1 MKKTIAILLVAVLA
15 AGSVFAGI
23 SGEGKI
29 AYGYDLDSKN
39 TGFTNSTNLKVNVD
53 LATASEEKQAE
64 GAIYA
69 AVKGDLTLKLY
80 NGAKGDSTDDPMAW
94 GGNTGLDFIAISN
107 VSATIN
113 GADWSVDILN
123 SGKQLDLAK
132 SAIDSST
139 KSKQL
144 DSYGKKLGDK
154 TDATT
159 YKVGF
164 NAAPGFTV
172 TYKGYSVGLG
182 FQYKDANSPDTLVK
196 VVDGHSIAGNIVKYY
211 KGTDFSLVAK
221 TPEIAVT
228 DEIKVQAGASFY
240 NNETAS
246 VTIGT
251 KSSEWKTVFDKFKT
265 NRGSEI
271 GGSVAV
277 SYANDS
283 MSAKVAADLGYA
295 IKAYKVEGNTVAT
308 GIVENKDAEKFG
320 MDLAANFTMDP
331 VAVDA
336 YYKYDGTK
344 KDAADANYLSLQVK
358 TDLNAFDVP
367 VVLTVYGKD
376 LFRFTPSNN
385 KFSVP
390 ADPSVKPWEYFT
402 GSATFGLKADVAVM
416 SGLTINAET
425 SITPKM
431 VSKDA
436 ESSETKFIG
445 WSAKAGAKFDA
456 DLFTVEGGLKLSN
469 AGFSAKY
476 EEDATFKQ
484 LVNKVVLA
492 ANAKVSSTTLVPGAT
507 LALEYS
513 ADDLLN
519 SLDGDYKKA
528 NELTTY
534 GSVTASCKVAF

>member
-53 LATASEEKQAE
+53 LATTSEEKQAE

-139 KSKQL
+139 KYKQL

-172 TYKGYSVGLG
+172 SYKGYSVGLG
-182 FQYKDANSPDTLVK
+182 FQYKDADSKDPLNKDFDDKKYTTG
-196 VVDGHSIAGNIVKYY
+196 DMVKYY

-246 VTIGT
+246 VSIGT

-265 NRGSEI
+265 NRGSAI
-271 GGSVAV
+271 GGSVAA
-277 SYANDS
+277 SYTNDS

-344 KDAADANYLSLQVK
+344 KDAVDANYLSLQVK

-367 VVLTVYGKD
+367 VVLTVYGTD
-376 LFRFTPSNN
+376 LFRFKPTGTFDIDNM
-385 KFSVP
+385 KFDLS
-390 ADPSVKPWEYFT
+390 S
-402 GSATFGLKADVAVM
+402 SATFGLKADVTAM
-416 SGLTINAET
+416 KGLTINTEA
-425 SITPKM
+425 SITPFM
-431 VSKDA
+431 VPSGA
-436 ESSETKFIG
+436 PSEAKFIG
-445 WSAKAGAKFDA
+445 WSAKAGAKYDA
-456 DLFTVEGGLKLSN
+456 DLFAVEGGLKLSN
-469 AGFSAKY
+469 AGFNAKLVKDDTY
-476 EEDATFKQ
+476 KQ
-484 LVNKVVLA
+484 WVNKVVLS

-519 SLDGDYKKA
+519 SLTAKYKA
-528 NELTTY
+528 DNELTTY
-534 GSVTASCKVAF
+534 GSVTASCKIAF

>member
-1 MKKTIAILLVAVLA
+1 
-15 AGSVFAGI
+15 
-23 SGEGKI
+23 
-29 AYGYDLDSKN
+29 
-39 TGFTNSTNLKVNVD
+39 
-53 LATASEEKQAE
+53 
-64 GAIYA
+64 
-69 AVKGDLTLKLY
+69 
-80 NGAKGDSTDDPMAW
+80 MAW
-94 GGNTGLDFIAISN
+94 GGNIGLDFIAISD
-107 VSATIN
+107 VSASIN
-113 GADWSVDILN
+113 GPDWSADILN
-123 SGKQLDLAK
+123 SSKQLDLAK
-132 SAIDSST
+132 SDIDSST
-139 KSKQL
+139 KYKQL
-144 DSYGKKLGDK
+144 DGYGKKLGDK

-159 YKVGF
+159 YKVSF
-164 NAAPGFTV
+164 NEAPGFTV
-172 TYKGYSVGLG
+172 SYKGYFVGLG
-182 FQYKDANSPDTLVK
+182 FQYKDANSTDK
-196 VVDGHSIAGNIVKYY
+196 VGKTFVGDQTYSTGDIVKYY
-211 KGTDFSLVAK
+211 KGTDFSLAAK
-221 TPEIAVT
+221 TPEIVVS
-228 DEIKVQAGASFY
+228 DEIKVQTDASFY
-240 NNETAS
+240 NNETPS
-246 VTIGT
+246 ISIGT
-251 KSSEWKTVFDKFKT
+251 KLDAWKTVLDKYKT
-265 NRGSEI
+265 NKGSAI

-295 IKAYKVEGNTVAT
+295 IKAYEVTSDNKTAT

-320 MDLAANFTMDP
+320 MDLAASSTMDP
-331 VAVDA
+331 VSVDA

-367 VVLTVYGKD
+367 VVLTVYGTD

-390 ADPSVKPWEYFT
+390 ADPKVKPWEYFT

-431 VSKDA
+431 VSKVA
-436 ESSETKFIG
+436 ESSATKFIG

-456 DLFTVEGGLKLSN
+456 NLFTVEGGLKLSN
-469 AGFSAKY
+469 AGFTTSDWEK
-476 EEDATFKQ
+476 EGVSFKQ
-484 LVNKVVLA
+484 AVNKVVLA
-492 ANAKVSSTTLVPGAT
+492 TNAKVSSITLVPGAT

>member
-1 MKKTIAILLVAVLA
+1 
-15 AGSVFAGI
+15 
-23 SGEGKI
+23 
-29 AYGYDLDSKN
+29 
-39 TGFTNSTNLKVNVD
+39 
-53 LATASEEKQAE
+53 
-64 GAIYA
+64 
-69 AVKGDLTLKLY
+69 
-80 NGAKGDSTDDPMAW
+80 MAL
-94 GGNTGLDFIAISN
+94 GGNTGLDFIAISD

-113 GADWSVDILN
+113 GAYWSVDILN

-139 KSKQL
+139 KYKQL
-144 DSYGKKLGDK
+144 DAYGKKLGDK

-182 FQYKDANSPDTLVK
+182 FQYKDADSTDPLNKDFDEKKYTTG
-196 VVDGHSIAGNIVKYY
+196 DMVKYY

-221 TPEIAVT
+221 TPEITVT
-228 DEIKVQAGASFY
+228 DAINVQAGASFY

-246 VTIGT
+246 VSIGT

-265 NRGSEI
+265 NRGSAI

-283 MSAKVAADLGYA
+283 MSSKVAADLGYA
-295 IKAYKVEGNTVAT
+295 IKAYVVTGEKKTT

-331 VAVDA
+331 VSVDA

-367 VVLTVYGKD
+367 VLLTVYGKD
-376 LFRFTPSNN
+376 LFRFKPTGTFTISDSGYFKNG
-385 KFSVP
+385 FS
-390 ADPSVKPWEYFT
+390 S
-402 GSATFGLKADVAVM
+402 SATFGLKADVTAM
-416 SGLTINAET
+416 EGLTINTEA
-425 SITPKM
+425 SITPFM
-431 VSKDA
+431 VPSDDMYK
-436 ESSETKFIG
+436 ELKLIG
-445 WSAKAGAKFDA
+445 WSAKAGAKYDA

-469 AGFSAKY
+469 AGFNTNTKP
-476 EEDATFKQ
+476 EDINSWSDYKAA
-484 LVNKVVLA
+484 VYKVVLA

-519 SLDGDYKKA
+519 SLTATYKTA

>member
-80 NGAKGDSTDDPMAW
+80 NGAKGDSTDEPMAW
-94 GGNTGLDFIAISN
+94 GGNTGLDFIAISD

-113 GADWSVDILN
+113 GAEWSVDILN

-139 KSKQL
+139 KHKQL
-144 DSYGKKLGDK
+144 DNYGKKLGDK

-164 NAAPGFTV
+164 NAAPGFTA

-182 FQYKDANSPDTLVK
+182 FQYKDADSKDLVGKKFADTYSTGDMVK
-196 VVDGHSIAGNIVKYY
+196 FY
-211 KGTDFSLVAK
+211 KGTDFSIVAK
-221 TPEIAVT
+221 TPEIAVA

-246 VTIGT
+246 VSIGT
-251 KSSEWKTVFDKFKT
+251 KSSEWKTEFDKFKT
-265 NRGSEI
+265 NRGSAI

-277 SYANDS
+277 TYANDT

-295 IKAYKVEGNTVAT
+295 IKAYKVTTTTDKKTAT
-308 GIVENKDAEKFG
+308 GIEENKDAEKFG

-331 VAVDA
+331 VTVDA
-336 YYKYDGTK
+336 YYKFDGTNK
-344 KDAADANYLSLQVK
+344 EAVDANYLSLQVK

-367 VVLTVYGKD
+367 VVLTVYGTD
-376 LFRFTPSNN
+376 LFRFAP
-385 KFSVP
+385 
-390 ADPSVKPWEYFT
+390 T
-402 GSATFGLKADVAVM
+402 GKDINSLSSSTTFGLKADVAVM
-416 SGLTINAET
+416 AGLTVNGEVA
-425 SITPKM
+425 ITPCM
-431 VSKDA
+431 VPSKA
-436 ESSETKFIG
+436 AKEEKFVG
-445 WSAKAGAKFDA
+445 WSAKAGAKYEA
-456 DLFTVEGGLKLSN
+456 DLFTIEGGIKLYN
-469 AGFSAKY
+469 AGFNTSTKP
-476 EEDATFKQ
+476 EDIKPTDDYKAA
-484 LVNKVVLA
+484 VNKVVLA

-513 ADDLLN
+513 GDDLLK
-519 SLDGDYKKA
+519 SLNDAYKAAK
-528 NELTTY
+528 ELNTY

>member
-1 MKKTIAILLVAVLA
+1 
-15 AGSVFAGI
+15 
-23 SGEGKI
+23 
-29 AYGYDLDSKN
+29 
-39 TGFTNSTNLKVNVD
+39 
-53 LATASEEKQAE
+53 
-64 GAIYA
+64 
-69 AVKGDLTLKLY
+69 
-80 NGAKGDSTDDPMAW
+80 MAW

-376 LFRFTPSNN
+376 LLRFTPSNN
-385 KFSVP
+385 KFSVLEDP
-390 ADPSVKPWEYFT
+390 AQVDEFEKVNPWEYFT

-431 VSKDA
+431 VSKVA
-436 ESSETKFIG
+436 ESSNTKFIG

-469 AGFSAKY
+469 AGFASSVFGK
-476 EEDATFKQ
+476 EDVSYKQ
-484 LVNKVVLA
+484 AVYKVVLS

-519 SLDGDYKKA
+519 SLNADYKKA

>member
-139 KSKQL
+139 KHKQL

-182 FQYKDANSPDTLVK
+182 FQYKDADSTDKLNKDFDEKKYSTGDM
-196 VVDGHSIAGNIVKYY
+196 VKYY

-251 KSSEWKTVFDKFKT
+251 KSDAWKTVFDKYKT
-265 NRGSEI
+265 NRGSAI

-277 SYANDS
+277 SYANDT

-295 IKAYKVEGNTVAT
+295 IKAYKIKANEVLDADDKLVSSTVEK
-308 GIVENKDAEKFG
+308 IVEDKNAEKFG

-331 VAVDA
+331 VSVDA
-336 YYKYDGTK
+336 YYKYDGTQ
-344 KDAADANYLSLQVK
+344 KDAVNANYLSLQVK

-367 VVLTVYGKD
+367 VVLAVYGTD
-376 LFRFTPSNN
+376 LFRF
-385 KFSVP
+385 
-390 ADPSVKPWEYFT
+390 KPT
-402 GSATFGLKADVAVM
+402 ASASGKLSSSATFGLKADVTAM
-416 SGLTINAET
+416 EGLTINTEA
-425 SITPKM
+425 SITPFM
-431 VSKDA
+431 VPSDA
-436 ESSETKFIG
+436 PDVMKFIG
-445 WSAKAGAKFDA
+445 WSAKAGAKYDA

-469 AGFSAKY
+469 AGLNARLVTGDTY
-476 EEDATFKQ
+476 KQ
-484 LVNKVVLA
+484 LVNKVVLS
-492 ANAKVSSTTLVPGAT
+492 ANAKVSSATLVPGAT

-519 SLDGDYKKA
+519 SLNADYKKA